1 MAQPNVA
8 REPSMEEILASIRRI
23 IENNEPPEGEFQGEP
38 ASAFMEDDST
48 IELTV
53 DNQIAAYEAPEI
65 SVHVETAANTVMPLT
80 RSVHTETERPKPMS
94 LADVAAR
101 VRATAERGPM
111 VPQRPE
117 QHEQRHEPVEEPSAI
132 HTPTQ
137 ASVQPATQT
146 PAIEPETMAKRD
158 MPVAANA
165 APEIAPQPTLVHDT
179 SATAERAVEQPA
191 VKQAEERPASR
202 AMSVPAPILSANAGE
217 QVAKSFDELAQAL
230 NASTRSLDDI
240 AQEMLRPMLQDW
252 LDNNLPTL
260 VERLVREEIERVARG
275 PRR

>member
-23 IENNEPPEGEFQGEP
+23 IENNEPPEGEFHSEP
-38 ASAFMEDDST
+38 VSASMADDSA

-53 DNQIAAYEAPEI
+53 DNHISAYDAPEI
-65 SVHVETAANTVMPLT
+65 AAPEIVRHFEPAANTVTPIS
-80 RSVHTETERPKPMS
+80 RSSGFEAERPKPMS

-101 VRATAERGPM
+101 VRATAERGPIA
-111 VPQRPE
+111 PQRPA
-117 QHEQRHEPVEEPSAI
+117 QQEPVEDPSSIESFA
-132 HTPTQ
+132 HPFGQ
-137 ASVQPATQT
+137 SYAQPA
-146 PAIEPETMAKRD
+146 AEIEPEADATRD
-158 MPVAANA
+158 VAVAAHA
-165 APEIAPQPTLVHDT
+165 EPEISTQQTHQDRVTPEAEHSVEPD
-179 SATAERAVEQPA
+179 AERATG
-191 VKQAEERPASR
+191 R
-202 AMSVPAPILSANAGE
+202 AMSVAAPILSADAGE

-230 NASTRSLDDI
+230 HVSTRSLDDI
-240 AQEMLRPMLQDW
+240 AQDMLRPMLQDW